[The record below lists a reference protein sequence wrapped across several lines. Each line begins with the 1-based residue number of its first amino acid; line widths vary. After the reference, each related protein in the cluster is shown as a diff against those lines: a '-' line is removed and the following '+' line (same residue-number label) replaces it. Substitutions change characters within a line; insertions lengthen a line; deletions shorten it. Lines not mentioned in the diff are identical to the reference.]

1 MTNKK
6 YELTDESR
14 NLPGGTT
21 VYRIKALRN
30 FADVKKGQL
39 GGFVESDYN
48 ISHTGDAWAYHD
60 AMILGRARVV
70 GNARVYDSA
79 IVKGHARVKECA
91 TISGVSIIS
100 ESAEVR
106 ESASVN
112 GGAKVCGRAR
122 VLGFA
127 SVEEQATIKDDAW
140 VHGSAFVRGDAVI
153 GALTNLG
160 GVTYVC
166 DRAEI
171 LCLVGGSHNLLSNA
185 VIRGDAHIVHPN
197 DVIVISSLGKRHDRL
212 TAYFNKHGVIEV
224 TTGCFQ
230 GPLNELKKQVQ
241 FTHGSNIYGEQYRA
255 AIAFIENFLKISRG
269 MS

>member
-6 YELTDESR
+6 YELTNEMR
-14 NLPGGTT
+14 ELPGGTT

-48 ISHTGDAWAYHD
+48 ISHTGDAWAHHD
-60 AMILGRARVV
+60 TMILGRARVV
-70 GNARVYDSA
+70 GNAQIYDSA
-79 IVKGHARVKECA
+79 IVKGHARVKGCA

-100 ESAEVR
+100 ESAEVYGN
-106 ESASVN
+106 ASVK

-127 SVEEQATIKDDAW
+127 SVDEQATIKDDAW
-140 VHGSAFVRGDAVI
+140 VHDSAFVSGVAVI
-153 GALTNLG
+153 GAFTDLG
-160 GVTYVC
+160 GFTYVR

-171 LCLVGGSHNLLSNA
+171 LCSFGGSHNLLSNA
-185 VIRGDAHIVHPN
+185 VIRGDAHIVHAN

-212 TAYFNKHGVIEV
+212 TAYFNKHGGIEV

-230 GPLNELKKQVQ
+230 GPLNEFKKQVQ

-255 AIAFIENFLKISRG
+255 AIAFIENFFKISRG
-269 MS
+269 MT